1 MFIQDLLNSF
11 IQNMIL
17 SLPNL
22 VWAILIFFLGLIV
35 GLKIKDYTINALKRL
50 RLNQMLKTL
59 GWENFFDRY
68 NTQINV
74 SKFFGDIVAIFFIL
88 LFLTLSFDV
97 LGLAQANLLLQ
108 QVIDYFPNIFIAIV
122 IFISTV
128 FLADF
133 SKKIV
138 VVSLE
143 KEKIAYSSILGD
155 IISSTAWIL
164 AVLSILYQ
172 LKIVPELILTIFI
185 GFIAFIVLFLG
196 LSFGLGGKDFAAKI
210 LEDLEKKIK

>member
-1 MFIQDLLNSF
+1 MFMQDLINSF
-11 IQNMIL
+11 IENMIL

-22 VWAILIFFLGLIV
+22 IWGILILLLGTLV
-35 GLKIKDYTINALKRL
+35 GIKIKDYTIEFLKRL

-59 GWENFFDRY
+59 GWEDFFDRY

-74 SKFFGDIVAIFFIL
+74 SKFFGDLVYSFIIL
-88 LFLTLSFDV
+88 LFLTISLDI
-97 LGLAQANLLLQ
+97 LALKQMNAFVQEIIN
-108 QVIDYFPNIFIAIV
+108 YFPNIFIAMI
-122 IFISTV
+122 IFICAV

-155 IISSTAWIL
+155 IISSGAWIL
-164 AVLSILYQ
+164 AVLAILYQ
-172 LKIVPELILTIFI
+172 LKIVPELILAAFI

-196 LSFGLGGKDFAAKI
+196 LSFGLGGKDLAARI
-210 LEDLEKKIK
+210 LEDIEKKIK

>member
-1 MFIQDLLNSF
+1 MQELINVFIES
-11 IQNMIL
+11 IIL

-22 VWAILIFFLGLIV
+22 VWSLLILLVGVIV
-35 GLKIKDYTINALKRL
+35 GAKLKDYTIDLLKKI
-50 RLNQMLKTL
+50 RLNQMLKSL
-59 GWENFFDRY
+59 GWEDFFDRY

-74 SKFFGDIVAIFFIL
+74 SRFFGDLVCIFFIL
-88 LFLTLSFDV
+88 LFVTISFDV
-97 LGLAQANLLLQ
+97 LKITQFNFLIQRA
-108 QVIDYFPNIFIAIV
+108 IDYFPNIFIAIF
-122 IFISTV
+122 IFIFTV

-155 IISSTAWIL
+155 IISSVAWVFAIL
-164 AVLSILYQ
+164 AMLYQ

-185 GFIAFIVLFLG
+185 GFVAFIVLFFG
-196 LSFGLGGKDFAAKI
+196 LSFGLGGKEFAAKI

>member
-1 MFIQDLLNSF
+1 MQDLINAF
-11 IQNMIL
+11 IQNIIL

-22 VWAILIFFLGLIV
+22 IWSLLILFVGLIV
-35 GLKIKDYTINALKRL
+35 GKKLKDYTVELLKKI

-59 GWENFFDRY
+59 GWEDFFDRY

-74 SKFFGDIVAIFFIL
+74 SKFLGDIVCVFFIL
-88 LFLTLSFDV
+88 LFLTISFDV
-97 LGLAQANLLLQ
+97 LGLDQVNFFVQ
-108 QVIDYFPNIFIAIV
+108 GVIDYFPNIFIAII
-122 IFISTV
+122 IFIFTV

-143 KEKIAYSSILGD
+143 KEKIAYSGVLGD
-155 IISSTAWIL
+155 IISSVAWVLAIL
-164 AVLSILYQ
+164 AILYQ
-172 LKIVPELILTIFI
+172 LKIVPDLILTIFI
-185 GFIAFIVLFLG
+185 GFVAFIVLFLG

>member
-1 MFIQDLLNSF
+1 MQNLINAF
-11 IQNMIL
+11 IQNIIL

-22 VWAILIFFLGLIV
+22 IWSLLILFIGIIV
-35 GLKIKDYTINALKRL
+35 GKKLKDYTVELLKKI

-59 GWENFFDRY
+59 GWEDFFDRY
-68 NTQINV
+68 NAQINV
-74 SKFFGDIVAIFFIL
+74 SKFLGDIVCIFFIL
-88 LFLTLSFDV
+88 LFLTISFDI
-97 LGLAQANLLLQ
+97 LGLNQVNLFIQ
-108 QVIDYFPNIFIAIV
+108 GIINYFPNIFIAII
-122 IFISTV
+122 IFIFTV

-143 KEKIAYSSILGD
+143 KEKIAYSGVLGD
-155 IISSTAWIL
+155 IISSVAWIL
-164 AVLSILYQ
+164 AILAILYQ
-172 LKIVPELILTIFI
+172 LKIVPDLILTVFI
-185 GFIAFIVLFLG
+185 GFVFFIVLFFG